1 MSGPWRY
8 SILARVAIML
18 IASFVLVSIA
28 SMLATIQV
36 TEDREY
42 RAAFTRL
49 NQLLDAVEGTVSAAC
64 FVKNEK
70 LADDIALGLMKN
82 SDVLAVTITSDRRTL
97 TQRIRGND
105 HPDRALAISRQVRS
119 PFAPDQVLGEI
130 ELLPNAAQ
138 IKREIHKEVRFATIQ
153 LSVLLALTAL
163 VVIAVMLFAII
174 RPIKAM
180 SDRLHRMNA
189 AAGDRL
195 KVKKWL
201 KNTEIGRL
209 AEDVN
214 QLAVRLVA
222 ALDEEHTLRLKLEIE
237 EKKYRSIFENA
248 ESGIFIIDYSGRISS
263 WNPAFQRILGASD
276 VDTRGAALT
285 LAELD
290 WESPEQLA
298 MLLHGCMRTG
308 QPCTRDIAL
317 TRPNATRYWLNI
329 VLSPIDENTLQ
340 GVVHDVTDL
349 KEAETQA
356 KRLAVTDPL
365 TGLANRLGL
374 EQYMF
379 DLVNTGAAGFTLIL
393 ADLDNFKQI
402 NNGLGLPVG
411 DTILKIA
418 TARLSSCVK
427 SQDTVARISADL
439 FGILLPNV
447 TLGENADH
455 IAVRIMDELRQT
467 YFIDGSPIRMQ
478 ASLGITLF
486 PNDGDDPPSLLRNA
500 ELALDRAKAGGGNAV
515 VFFDPALARAAEQ
528 RRHMENDLRL
538 AIQNQQFVLYYQP
551 IVDLPGDRLAG
562 AEALI
567 RWRHPERGMIAPDT
581 FIPIAED
588 TGLIEEI
595 GLWVLE
601 TACQQLADWQRRGL
615 RRYISLNVS
624 GRQIPRGLPPGHLA
638 EVMRSHGVDPAGLAI
653 EITEGILMADVEKA
667 QTWLTAVR
675 NMGCR
680 IYLDDF
686 GTGYS
691 SLSYLKR
698 FPVDTLKVDKGFVR
712 DMSDDSSDR
721 TLVAAVVAM
730 ARSLAMDVV
739 AEGVENAAQLR
750 ILRQMG
756 CRYAQGYY
764 FSRPLSIDDFEA
776 LAERIDLQLG
786 EARRADARTHSI
798 AAADSS

>member
-1 MSGPWRY
+1 MAGPWRY
-8 SILARVAIML
+8 SILARVAIVL
-18 IASFVLVSIA
+18 IASFALVSIA
-28 SMLATIQV
+28 SMLATIKI

-42 RAAFTRL
+42 RAALTRL

-64 FVKNEK
+64 FVKNNA
-70 LADDIALGLMKN
+70 LADDVALGLMKN
-82 SDVLAVTITSDRRTL
+82 SDVLAVTITSDRETL
-97 TQRIRGND
+97 AQHIRANA
-105 HPDRALAISRQVRS
+105 HPDRTLAISRLVHS
-119 PFAPDQVLGEI
+119 PFAPEKVLGEI
-130 ELLPNAAQ
+130 ELLPNTAQ
-138 IKREIHKEVRFATIQ
+138 IQHEIDKEVRLAAMQ
-153 LSVLLALTAL
+153 LGALLALTAL
-163 VVIAVMLFAII
+163 VVVAVMLFAIV

-189 AAGDRL
+189 TTGDRL
-195 KVKKWL
+195 RVKRWL

-214 QLAVRLVA
+214 QLAACLVA
-222 ALDEEHTLRLKLEIE
+222 ALDEEHTLRLRQETE
-237 EKKYRSIFENA
+237 EKKYHSIFENA
-248 ESGIFIIDYSGRISS
+248 ESGIFITDRTGRITS
-263 WNPAFQRILGASD
+263 WNPAFQRILDLADEDAEGA
-276 VDTRGAALT
+276 TIT
-285 LAELD
+285 LAELN
-290 WESPEQLA
+290 WEAPEQLA
-298 MLLHGCMRTG
+298 ALLRECTFNS
-308 QPCTRDIAL
+308 QPCTRDVAL
-317 TRPNATRYWLNI
+317 IRPDATRYWLNI
-329 VLSPIDENTLQ
+329 VLSPIDENTMQ

-349 KEAETQA
+349 KEAETLA
-356 KRLAVTDPL
+356 KRLAVTDTL

-374 EQYMF
+374 EQHMS
-379 DLVNTGAAGFTLIL
+379 DLVKTGAQGFTLIL
-393 ADLDNFKQI
+393 ADLDNFKQV
-402 NNGLGLPVG
+402 NDGLGLPIG
-411 DTILKIA
+411 DAILKIA

-427 SQDTVARISADL
+427 NQDTVARISADL

-447 TLGENADH
+447 TLGANADN

-467 YFIDGSPIRMQ
+467 YFIDGSPIKMQ

-515 VFFDPALARAAEQ
+515 VFFDPTLALAAEQ

-538 AIQNQQFVLYYQP
+538 AIQNHQFVLFYQP
-551 IVDLPGDRLAG
+551 IVDLPADRLAG

-567 RWRHPERGMIAPDT
+567 RWRHPERGMIAPDA
-581 FIPIAED
+581 FIPIAEA
-588 TGLIEEI
+588 TGLIDEI

-601 TACQQLADWQRRGL
+601 TACRQLADWQQRGL

-624 GRQIPRGLPPGHLA
+624 GRQIPRGLPPEHLA
-638 EVMRSHGVDPAGLAI
+638 EVMRRHGVDPAGLAL

-667 QTWLTAVR
+667 QAWLNAVR

-698 FPVDTLKVDKGFVR
+698 FPVDTLKVDKSFVG

-750 ILRQMG
+750 LLRQMG

-764 FSRPLSIDDFEA
+764 FSRPLPIDDFDTH
-776 LAERIDLQLG
+776 AERIDLELS
-786 EARRADARTHSI
+786 EASRTY
-798 AAADSS
+798 A